1 MPGWLCG
8 HAINLSWPLLPAS
21 MKRFSAGYEGELMLT
36 ASAPL
41 STLRVLRPAPQRRI
55 GDEWETL
62 ADAATTAE
70 LARILPRS
78 DLALKGKAY
87 GTCAVVGGSGS
98 LLLRRLG
105 PAIDAHTLVMR
116 VGVTPSRGFEAS
128 LGSKTNLRFSGDDD
142 WGWHEHDSD
151 LVLVRTQSRR
161 TIEVGLRIGEWN
173 CFPSGCAV

>member
-161 TIEVGLRIGEWN
+161 TIEVGLRIGEWY
-173 CFPSGCAV
+173 CFPSG